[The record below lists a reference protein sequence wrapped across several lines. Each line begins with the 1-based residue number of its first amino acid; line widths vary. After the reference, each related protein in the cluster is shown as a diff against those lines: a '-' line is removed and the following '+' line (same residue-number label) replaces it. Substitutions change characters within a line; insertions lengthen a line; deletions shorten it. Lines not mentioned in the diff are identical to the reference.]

1 MDACQNSL
9 GSIAQT
15 LPHNGN
21 GAGEKLSCAKR
32 RSVELFGRDALESQQ
47 CSQQLSSKGKSLLQ
61 QCPCRFAQVPQAAL
75 FRDTASHA
83 QCKVAFQNGRYKGRQ
98 GLCQQTKQ
106 CQKKAACGGPGTCLT
121 AHDQNTGIDRKKTGE
136 KAVPAFDL
144 RAQLPGNFK
153 QWLPQK
159 DPAPTGA
166 DKITPAV
173 IPFLPQKQTDYGRQ
187 EQKQQ
192 QCGIT
197 ADAFPQ
203 CLEQR
208 RSAKTL
214 QNAPRVFCY
223 LQSIHRALV
232 KIRLPRALLPAAVQ
246 TGTLCRKSCRGA
258 QAEACSHQQKSPP
271 LPVLHL
277 AMLPIVC
284 RISSS
289 KGHAAAS
296 TRHRPASPTH
306 HPKDSA
312 PASSHRV
319 RV

>member
-1 MDACQNSL
+1 MGGTKAVRAC
-9 GSIAQT
+9 A
-15 LPHNGN
+15 
-21 GAGEKLSCAKR
+21 
-32 RSVELFGRDALESQQ
+32 
-47 CSQQLSSKGKSLLQ
+47 
-61 QCPCRFAQVPQAAL
+61 
-75 FRDTASHA
+75 
-83 QCKVAFQNGRYKGRQ
+83 
-98 GLCQQTKQ
+98 QQTKQ

-136 KAVPAFDL
+136 KAVPAFNL
-144 RAQLPGNFK
+144 RAQLPAISSNGSHRRI
-153 QWLPQK
+153 PHP
-159 DPAPTGA
+159 PAQTRSHQLWSPSS
-166 DKITPAV
+166 
-173 IPFLPQKQTDYGRQ
+173 PQKQTDYGRQ

-214 QNAPRVFCY
+214 QNAPRVFCC

-232 KIRLPRALLPAAVQ
+232 KIRLPELCSRQLCVQ